1 MRAAVRWILG
11 QKPLATRTS
20 LTLTTEGTMAF
31 RGSRA
36 STGLALALMAAKSS
50 NETQVQYNIG
60 MTGMKL
66 DSTIS
71 AVVTGGASGLGE
83 GTARAIAATAAKVAL
98 FDLNAEKGEA
108 IAAEI
113 AGVFCQVDAAGDAP
127 VAAAFAKARAAH

>member
-1 MRAAVRWILG
+1 
-11 QKPLATRTS
+11 
-20 LTLTTEGTMAF
+20 
-31 RGSRA
+31 
-36 STGLALALMAAKSS
+36 MAAKSS

-83 GTARAIAATAAKVAL
+83 GTARAIAATGAKVAL

-113 AGVFCQVDAAGDAP
+113 GGVFCQVDVTDDAS
-127 VAAAFAKARAAH
+127 VAADPSPRPAPPTARSG